1 MQVRKKLQNAQANK
15 APISRPENLQKIL
28 VLADSPTTMTT
39 SVCQTLELSVVRY
52 NYNSQSIAAAC
63 NEHWDLL
70 IIESIFNIQDAIRS
84 LEKIRSAKPAAQIF
98 FVSRQCDDLIIQDS
112 FLHGAD
118 DHICIPFSAA
128 VFQAKISAA
137 LRRSAVV
144 QRTLENSD
152 SGAAAANSFVY
163 PIAREDTPH
172 IVDPGPN
179 VSELFQLLPGSKKA
193 IVDGIPISLTKTEL
207 LILSYF
213 ISNVNIPCEKFEMLE
228 KVLGYKDECYLTSL
242 YSHINRLRK
251 KLIDENLTTIQIKTI
266 WRYGYKLVIAA

>member
-1 MQVRKKLQNAQANK
+1 MHVRNKLHTAQANI
-15 APISRPENLQKIL
+15 APIPMPDNPRKIL
-28 VLADSPTTMTT
+28 VLADAPTTMTVSICHRLQLT
-39 SVCQTLELSVVRY
+39 VERY
-52 NYNSQSIAAAC
+52 NYDRQSIANVC
-63 NEHWDLL
+63 NGNWDLL

-84 LEKIRSAKPAAQIF
+84 LKKIRTAKPAAQIF
-98 FVSRQCDDLIIQDS
+98 IVSRQCNDSVIQDS

-118 DHICIPFSAA
+118 DHICIPFSEA

-137 LRRSAVV
+137 LRRSAVLK
-144 QRTLENSD
+144 RTLEDSD
-152 SGAAAANSFVY
+152 SRAAAANSFVY

-172 IVDPGPN
+172 TVDPGPN
-179 VSELFQLLPGSKKA
+179 VSELFQLLPASKKA
-193 IVDGIPISLTKTEL
+193 IVDGISISLTKTEL

-266 WRYGYKLVIAA
+266 WRYGYKLVIA